1 MIWGNKLVKNSMAA
15 LAAGTILL
23 TCVAATAGAATPYTA
38 SEGDTFWKLSK
49 RFDIPVEK
57 IVKFNPDVNPR
68 NVYAGLKLTLPASG
82 SPAGVKAQLEVAA
95 QQAAAAKKAAA
106 GKTAPTVQTV
116 QADQAASTSKLQA
129 SLKLAAAS
137 VRPAAPAQYKESLQ
151 VKASAYTAAAE
162 ENGWGAVDY
171 FGNPLKVGTVA
182 VDPKVIPL
190 GTKLFVEGYD
200 YAGLPAGGF
209 HAVASDTGG
218 GVKGH
223 RIDIFVPD
231 SRKQALKFGIQYVTV
246 YVL

>member
-23 TCVAATAGAATPYTA
+23 SCVAATAGAATPYTA

-82 SPAGVKAQLEVAA
+82 SPAGVKAQLAVAA

-106 GKTAPTVQTV
+106 GKTAPAV
-116 QADQAASTSKLQA
+116 QADQAASKPQA
-129 SLKLAAAS
+129 SPRLAAAS
-137 VRPAAPAQYKESLQ
+137 VQPAAPAQYKESLQ
-151 VKASAYTAAAE
+151 VKASAYTAATE